1 MTKVLIYI
9 KDGAKFYGIVSP
21 NGVKPTSRKSLAVIG
36 AGAPASFQM
45 SLLGGLTEKQFRN
58 RWKVVGSFM
67 VKHAK

>member
-9 KDGAKFYGIVSP
+9 RNGVKFYGIVSP
-21 NGVKPTSRKSLAVIG
+21 NGVKVTSRKSLALIG

-45 SLLGGLTEKQFRN
+45 LLLGNLTEAQFRN
-58 RWKVVGSFM
+58 KYDVIGSFM